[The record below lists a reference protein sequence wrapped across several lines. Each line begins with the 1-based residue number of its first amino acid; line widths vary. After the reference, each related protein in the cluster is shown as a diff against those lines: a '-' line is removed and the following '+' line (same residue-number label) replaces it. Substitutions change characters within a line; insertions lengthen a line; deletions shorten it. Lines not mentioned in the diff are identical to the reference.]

1 MEKGYWDNV
10 SDNYL
15 AERIRVS
22 NCENSLNEL
31 IKRHSALCFKIIQR
45 YSGTFYA
52 NNIDITEASSD
63 KNLIIWNSAK
73 SFSIDKNVKF
83 STWLANQVKYSCLN
97 ALNKK
102 SKDRLITTEDKT
114 LDALKEQAEE
124 RGDDNLFEFTS
135 NILNQLKDK
144 RINFFDEI
152 LHPLQKTFVVCGR
165 KTLKHEHSNSHKPSQ
180 PRNRSSKKKNQK
192 RKILRLYLKKSVDM
206 LPRVV

>member
-144 RINFFDEI
+144 RIKQIFSMRYSTRS
-152 LHPLQKTFVVCGR
+152 K
-165 KTLKHEHSNSHKPSQ
+165 KPSWCVVAKHLNMSTQ
-180 PRNRSSKKKNQK
+180 TAINLHNRGIEVLRKK
-192 RKILRLYLKKSVDM
+192 IKSEKFLDSI
-206 LPRVV
+206 